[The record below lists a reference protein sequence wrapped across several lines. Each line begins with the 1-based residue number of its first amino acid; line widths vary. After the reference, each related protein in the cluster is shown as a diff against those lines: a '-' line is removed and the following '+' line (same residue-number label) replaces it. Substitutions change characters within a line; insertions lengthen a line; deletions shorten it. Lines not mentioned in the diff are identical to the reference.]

1 MNSVR
6 AFFFFFFG
14 WSRAL
19 ESFLLRPEAYLQ
31 ANEGARNKGMVGL
44 AVEQRAEVRRRD
56 V

>member
-1 MNSVR
+1 MNSEQP
-6 AFFFFFFG
+6 FFFFFFS

-31 ANEGARNKGMVGL
+31 ASEAARDNGMVWL
-44 AVEQRAEVRRRD
+44 AVEQRAEVRRRG